1 MIIKPNELANLC
13 SIYSSLRVKR
23 ISFDDLNRYVR
34 SSMLID
40 SYSNAGG
47 IIGEAVSSGL
57 LKFIS
62 DHYHI
67 SRIGQQLGKHQR
79 EPSCRI
85 TDKAKDCFV
94 KSILLNANSNQ
105 WCCGDFLLKFHVD
118 TVLETFVYD
127 RQIGET
133 EDDIRWLMLLSDVD
147 LVRVDQDKAT
157 IERKYLDAVNNLLR
171 RIRNPV
177 STEVFAV
184 YDERNKIG
192 DLAEDLALEYERARL
207 TKNGYLSLAMLVQQV
222 SKIDKS
228 AGYDIL
234 SFTGDGTN
242 PSSNVLIEVKG
253 TKESDLRFI
262 WSYNERS
269 IAEIEKA
276 RYWIY
281 GYTELDLNA
290 RHGCG
295 PTVVKDPCAN
305 LAKLGYT
312 SVPLDVYIMRG
323 SQHTSLRLDNHV

>member
-1 MIIKPNELANLC
+1 MIIKPGELANLC
-13 SIYSSLRVKR
+13 SIYSSLGVKR
-23 ISFDDLNRYVR
+23 ILPEDLNKFVC

-40 SYSNAGG
+40 SYSDANG

-57 LKFIS
+57 VKS
-62 DHYHI
+62 EAGYYHI
-67 SRIGQQLGKHQR
+67 SSVGRQLGERQQG
-79 EPSCRI
+79 PGCRI
-85 TDKAKDCFV
+85 TDKAKDCFI
-94 KSILLNANSNQ
+94 KSILLNANSNR

-127 RQIGET
+127 RQIGESENDT
-133 EDDIRWLMLLSDVD
+133 RWLMLLSDVG
-147 LVRVDQDKAT
+147 LVRVDPTKAT
-157 IERKYLDAVNNLLR
+157 IEHKYLDIVNNLLM

-177 STEVFAV
+177 SAEVFAV

-192 DLAEDLALEYERARL
+192 DLAEDLALEYERERL
-207 TKNGYLSLAMLVQQV
+207 IRNGYPSLAALVQQI

-234 SFTGDGTN
+234 SFRGAGKD

-269 IAEIEKA
+269 VAAMEKG

-281 GYTELDLNA
+281 GYTELNLNA
-290 RHGCG
+290 RRGSG
-295 PTVVKDPCAN
+295 PTVVRDPCAN
-305 LAKLGYT
+305 LAKLGYIST
-312 SVPLDVYIMRG
+312 TLDVYVAQSAI
-323 SQHTSLRLDNHV
+323 